1 MKRRQALACLAG
13 ATAFGCKRTPRQLRT
28 IRVTFLPHYILA
40 PVYLADELGFF
51 REAGIELIVQQ
62 VASATQ
68 MSPLLAGGA
77 VDVALSGPI
86 PSMLNAFEKGAKI
99 RIVCAREIA
108 IAGCIHEIHGNRK
121 SFPNGFHDSRELK
134 GKRVSVTAPTSLS
147 AFLLDV
153 LLESGGLHTSD
164 VQLLTMPLSE
174 SGPALAAG
182 KIDAV
187 VDRDMGLSSPEII
200 AGPSVADL
208 MPGFQYNYILFGD
221 ALLQNDISTGVAF
234 LWAYLRG
241 VREFRAGKKPRA
253 FEQLAA
259 GSGLTS
265 ADLRPACLD
274 RLSQDG
280 GIDPSS
286 VQRMIDWA
294 SKKGFLV
301 EPMDASRVIDGR
313 FVEEA
318 QRRAKS
324 LNTSRVE
331 SSPK

>member
-13 ATAFGCKRTPRQLRT
+13 AVASGCKRSPRQPRT
-28 IRVTFLPHYILA
+28 VRVTFLPHYILS

-51 REAGIELIVQQ
+51 REAGIELVIQQ
-62 VASATQ
+62 VGSATQ
-68 MSPLLAGGA
+68 MTPLLAAGT
-77 VDVALSGPI
+77 VDVAFSGPI
-86 PSMLNAFEKGAKI
+86 PSMLNAFAKGARI

-108 IAGCIHEIHGNRK
+108 IPGCIHEIHGNRS
-121 SFPNGFHDSRELK
+121 SFPLGFRDSKELK

-153 LLESGGLHTSD
+153 LLESAGLHTSD
-164 VQLLTMPLSE
+164 VQLLTMPLTE
-174 SGPALAAG
+174 SGPALASG

-187 VDRDMGLSSPEII
+187 VDRDMGLSSAGII
-200 AGPSVADL
+200 PGPSVADL
-208 MPGFQYNYILFGD
+208 MPGFQYNYVIFGD
-221 ALLQNDISTGVAF
+221 ALLRDNISTGAAF

-241 VREFRAGKKPRA
+241 VREFRTGRKPRA
-253 FEQLAA
+253 FEKLAA

-280 GIDPSS
+280 RIDPAS
-286 VQRMIDWA
+286 VQRVIDW
-294 SKKGFLV
+294 SVKKKFV
-301 EPMDASRVIDGR
+301 PSRIDASQLIDTR

-318 QRRAKS
+318 QRRVKS
-324 LNTSRVE
+324 QNP
-331 SSPK
+331 SPDSPPK